1 MRLVF
6 LGAPGAGKGTQAKIL
21 MEKYQ
26 IVQLSTGDM
35 LRAAVASGSPLGLQV
50 KEILSTGGLVSDEIV
65 NDIVSQSLESPLC
78 ENGFI
83 LDGYPRTVGQAE
95 VLQQMLQEKNM
106 SLDAV
111 IELVVD
117 EETLVERMQKRV
129 QDTLAQGGEIRSDDN
144 IESFRKR
151 LQEYREKTAPLS
163 EYYKALNLLK
173 QIDGVQDM
181 AHIATQIQE
190 VLQK

>member
-117 EETLVERMQKRV
+117 EER
-129 QDTLAQGGEIRSDDN
+129 
-144 IESFRKR
+144 FRH
-151 LQEYREKTAPLS
+151 ETCP
-163 EYYKALNLLK
+163 LK
-173 QIDGVQDM
+173 QRHLLPCRESNGLQMPILHCLG
-181 AHIATQIQE
+181 QISSLE
-190 VLQK
+190 WAGWKTRRRVDCEDDVADVAAGKVRGIGGHPTE